1 MRLADRITRPHLP
14 RRTVRLRL
22 TLVYGAMFLA
32 CGIALLAVTYLLVA
46 HATDTGVYRN
56 GNTIFVV
63 GHQGSGPT
71 PSTSTPST
79 QTNTDGTGSPSV
91 PQISPALA
99 KKLANQQ
106 HADLLHQLLL
116 QSDIALAITTVVSI
130 GLGWLVA
137 GRVLRPLRTITAAV
151 RGISETNLHQR
162 LALTGPD
169 DELTELGDTFDGLLA
184 RLDASFHAQR
194 SFIANASHELRTP
207 LARQRTIGQVALA
220 DPDACTESLRAAHER
235 VLAAGAQQE
244 RIIESLLTLAR
255 GQAGLHRH
263 DRVDLAGLTEQILAA
278 RGAEAAARD
287 IDLRTTLRPA
297 PTGGDPRLVER
308 LIANLVDNG
317 LRHNHPNGHL
327 DVRTETRDGHAV
339 LTVTNTGPGIPA
351 DAIERLFQPFR
362 RLDPDRTGD
371 GLGLGLAIVQAIADA
386 HDATI
391 AAQPCSHGGLTIE
404 ISFPIPTQPPDDPNT
419 TPKPDSDV
427 TSTPRQPSTATRA

>member
-32 CGIALLAVTYLLVA
+32 CGIALLAVTYVLVA

-63 GHQGSGPT
+63 GQQGSGPT

-79 QTNTDGTGSPSV
+79 QTNTEGTGSPTV
-91 PQISPALA
+91 PQVSPALA
-99 KKLANQQ
+99 KKLANRQ

-116 QSDIALAITTVVSI
+116 QSGIALAIMTVVSI

-162 LALTGPD
+162 LVLAGPD

-220 DPDACTESLRAAHER
+220 DPEASTESLRAAHER

-263 DRVDLAGLTEQILAA
+263 DGFDLAGLAKQVLAA
-278 RGAEAAARD
+278 RGVEAAARD
-287 IDLRTTLRPA
+287 IDLRTTLCPA

-327 DVRTETRDGHAV
+327 DVRTETHDGHAV
-339 LTVTNTGPGIPA
+339 LTVTNTGPDIPP

-371 GLGLGLAIVQAIADA
+371 GLGLGLSIVQAIADA
-386 HDATI
+386 HAATI
-391 AAQPCSHGGLTIE
+391 AAQACSHGGLTVE
-404 ISFPIPTQPPDDPNT
+404 ISFPLPTQPPDQSNSPT
-419 TPKPDSDV
+419 SRSDV
-427 TSTPRQPSTATRA
+427 TSTPRQPSSATRA

>member
-32 CGIALLAVTYLLVA
+32 CGIALLAVTYVLVA

-63 GHQGSGPT
+63 GQQGSGPT
-71 PSTSTPST
+71 PSPSTPST
-79 QTNTDGTGSPSV
+79 QSNTEGTGSPTV
-91 PQISPALA
+91 PQVSPALA
-99 KKLANQQ
+99 KKLANRQ

-116 QSDIALAITTVVSI
+116 QSGIALAIMTVVSI

-162 LALTGPD
+162 LILTGPD

-220 DPDACTESLRAAHER
+220 DPEASTESLRAAHER

-263 DRVDLAGLTEQILAA
+263 DGFDLAGLAKQVLAA
-278 RGAEAAARD
+278 RSAEAAARD
-287 IDLRTTLRPA
+287 IDLRTTLCPA

-317 LRHNHPNGHL
+317 LRHNHPNGRL
-327 DVRTETRDGHAV
+327 DVRTETHDGHAL
-339 LTVTNTGPGIPA
+339 LTVTNTGPDIPP
-351 DAIERLFQPFR
+351 DAVERLFQPFR

-371 GLGLGLAIVQAIADA
+371 GLGLGLSIVQAIADA
-386 HDATI
+386 HAATI
-391 AAQPCSHGGLTIE
+391 AAQACSHGGLTVE
-404 ISFPIPTQPPDDPNT
+404 ISFRLPTQPPDQSNSP
-419 TPKPDSDV
+419 TPRSDV
-427 TSTPRQPSTATRA
+427 TAAPRQHSSATRA

>member
-32 CGIALLAVTYLLVA
+32 CGIALLAVTYVLVA

-63 GHQGSGPT
+63 GQQGSGPT
-71 PSTSTPST
+71 PSPSTPST
-79 QTNTDGTGSPSV
+79 QSNTEGTGSPTV
-91 PQISPALA
+91 PQVSPALA
-99 KKLANQQ
+99 KKLANRQ

-116 QSDIALAITTVVSI
+116 QSGIALAIMTVVSI

-162 LALTGPD
+162 LVLTGPD

-220 DPDACTESLRAAHER
+220 DPEASTESLRAAHER

-263 DRVDLAGLTEQILAA
+263 DGFDLAGLAKQVLAA
-278 RGAEAAARD
+278 RSAEAAARD
-287 IDLRTTLRPA
+287 IDLRTTLCPA

-317 LRHNHPNGHL
+317 LRHNHPNGRL
-327 DVRTETRDGHAV
+327 DVRTETHDGHAL
-339 LTVTNTGPGIPA
+339 LTVTNTGPDIPP
-351 DAIERLFQPFR
+351 DAVERLFQPFR

-371 GLGLGLAIVQAIADA
+371 GLGLGLSIVQAIADA
-386 HDATI
+386 HAATI
-391 AAQPCSHGGLTIE
+391 AAQACSHGGLTVE
-404 ISFPIPTQPPDDPNT
+404 ISFPLPTQPPDQSNSP
-419 TPKPDSDV
+419 TPRSDV
-427 TSTPRQPSTATRA
+427 TAAPRQHSSATRA

>member
-32 CGIALLAVTYLLVA
+32 CGIALLAVTYVLVA

-63 GHQGSGPT
+63 GQQGSGPT
-71 PSTSTPST
+71 PSPSTPST
-79 QTNTDGTGSPSV
+79 QSNTEGTGSPTV
-91 PQISPALA
+91 PQVSPALA
-99 KKLANQQ
+99 KKLANRQ

-116 QSDIALAITTVVSI
+116 QSGIALAIMTVVSI

-162 LALTGPD
+162 LVLTGPD

-220 DPDACTESLRAAHER
+220 DPEASTESLRAAHER

-263 DRVDLAGLTEQILAA
+263 DGFDLAGLAKQVLAA
-278 RGAEAAARD
+278 RSAEAAARD
-287 IDLRTTLRPA
+287 IDLRTTLCPA

-327 DVRTETRDGHAV
+327 DVRTETHDGHAL
-339 LTVTNTGPGIPA
+339 LTVTNTGPDIPP
-351 DAIERLFQPFR
+351 DAVERLFQPFR

-371 GLGLGLAIVQAIADA
+371 GLGLGLSIVQAIADA
-386 HDATI
+386 HAATI
-391 AAQPCSHGGLTIE
+391 AAQACSHGGLTVE
-404 ISFPIPTQPPDDPNT
+404 ISFPLPTQPPDQSNSP
-419 TPKPDSDV
+419 TPRSDV
-427 TSTPRQPSTATRA
+427 TAAPRQHSSATRA

>member
-32 CGIALLAVTYLLVA
+32 CGIALLAVTYVLVA

-63 GHQGSGPT
+63 GQQGSGPT

-79 QTNTDGTGSPSV
+79 QTNTEGTGSPTV
-91 PQISPALA
+91 PQVSPALA
-99 KKLANQQ
+99 KKLANRQ

-116 QSDIALAITTVVSI
+116 QSGIALAIMTVVSI

-162 LALTGPD
+162 LVLTGPD

-220 DPDACTESLRAAHER
+220 DPEASTESLRAAHER

-263 DRVDLAGLTEQILAA
+263 DGFDLAGLAKQVLAA
-278 RGAEAAARD
+278 RSAEAAARD
-287 IDLRTTLRPA
+287 IDLRTTLCPA

-317 LRHNHPNGHL
+317 LRHNHPNGRL
-327 DVRTETRDGHAV
+327 DVRTETHDGHAL
-339 LTVTNTGPGIPA
+339 LTVTNTGPDIPP
-351 DAIERLFQPFR
+351 DAVERLFQPFR

-371 GLGLGLAIVQAIADA
+371 GLGLGLSIVQAIADA
-386 HDATI
+386 HAATI
-391 AAQPCSHGGLTIE
+391 AAQACSHGGLTVE
-404 ISFPIPTQPPDDPNT
+404 ISFPLPTQPPDQSNSP
-419 TPKPDSDV
+419 TPRSDV
-427 TSTPRQPSTATRA
+427 TAAPRQHSSATRA